1 MRIRTCPRHRAL
13 FRRFNWKAVVRS
25 NRNRY
30 SEPSSIFN
38 AANIEQRTNFSF
50 FYAWRLTEYAGT
62 KNMFNW
68 NKLAQLSVFPPL
80 DNSKLNLIH
89 LLSDLFF
96 VCIQNATKF
105 AFCILLFI
113 LFVSFQLFEK
123 HFWKVT
129 FWLRYE
135 HSTHTYTWIYR
146 ILIPLF

>member
-1 MRIRTCPRHRAL
+1 MRATMRIRTCPRHRAL

-38 AANIEQRTNFSF
+38 AANMEQRTNFSF
-50 FYAWRLTEYAGT
+50 FYTWRLTEYAGT

-89 LLSDLFF
+89 LLSDLFLRAYKMQ
-96 VCIQNATKF
+96 QNLHF
-105 AFCILLFI
+105 AYCILYYLCLSAVWKAFLESNI
-113 LFVSFQLFEK
+113 LIEIWTL
-123 HFWKVT
+123 
-129 FWLRYE
+129 Y
-135 HSTHTYTWIYR
+135 THTYLNI
-146 ILIPLF
+146 